1 MPGLVPIRKMADAAA
16 CRTRSRGT
24 CGSAGMTASVS
35 VVIPTYNRRATVR
48 RAIDSVIA
56 QTVKPAEII
65 VVDDGSADDTAEMLI
80 QAYGRSIRLIPQEN
94 GGASRAR
101 NTGITAATGAWV
113 AFLDSDDVWEPE
125 KLSEQLAALEG
136 SRAILNYTNYRYL
149 GREETDMFSAIG
161 LVLEDHAAVFERPLE
176 LLTRWRGGGEH
187 LSGTLVGRQALLD
200 AGLFDT
206 RLRIAEDTKLF
217 FSLARRGPF
226 SLLRRPLWLR
236 SEAIDPVTLTV
247 QTDAAYQREHSAAVI
262 PLLEE
267 IAAEAAD
274 DPAIRRNVRRLL
286 AFFFMREAK
295 LRALAGQPGE
305 ARRLA
310 VRSLSQAS
318 LDEVGLRAAL
328 LTLAPTATARL
339 MRRGNG

>member
-1 MPGLVPIRKMADAAA
+1 
-16 CRTRSRGT
+16 
-24 CGSAGMTASVS
+24 MTTTIS
-35 VVIPTYNRRATVR
+35 VVIPTYNRKATVR
-48 RAIDSVIA
+48 RAIDSVLA
-56 QTVKPAEII
+56 QTRKPAEII
-65 VVDDGSADDTAEMLI
+65 IVDDGSADGTAEMLA

-101 NTGITAATGAWV
+101 NTGITAATGALI

-125 KLSEQLAALEG
+125 KLAAQTGALEG
-136 SRAILNYTNYRYL
+136 SRAVLNYTNYRYL
-149 GREETDMFSAIG
+149 GREGSDTFADIG
-161 LVLEDHAAVFERPLE
+161 LALADERAVFERPLE
-176 LLTRWRGGGEH
+176 LLTRWHGGGQH

-200 AGLFDT
+200 VGLFDT

-226 SLLRRPLWLR
+226 SLLRRPLWSR

-267 IAAEAAD
+267 LAAEAAG

-295 LRALAGQPGE
+295 LQALAGRPE
-305 ARRLA
+305 AARRLA
-310 VRSLSQAS
+310 ARSLSRAS
-318 LDEVGLRAAL
+318 LDKMGLRAAL
-328 LTLAPTATARL
+328 LTLAPTAAARL
-339 MRRGNG
+339 MSRGNGR